1 MSEVPGQGPGQSNS
15 FDELARNLAS
25 GSLSRRRALKIFAAA
40 AVAALVPSRA
50 LAAPGPCPPNARN
63 KTTIC
68 HKPQGRDYI
77 TLCVNDSAVPAHV
90 PGHDGP
96 PGAGPDFIVNEQN
109 PDCPPVSPPSPPNG
123 PPPPP
128 PPPCSRRREPCERD
142 RDCCGDLE
150 CKGLPGH
157 KHCRRRHDDDEC
169 RERGE
174 RCERDRDCCGHK
186 KCKGLPGHKR
196 CRRIRRDDPEDPG

>member
-1 MSEVPGQGPGQSNS
+1 MSEVPGQGPGQSHS
-15 FDELARNLAS
+15 FDELARSLAS

-68 HKPQGRDYI
+68 HKPKGRDYI

-90 PGHDGP
+90 PGHNGP
-96 PGAGPDFIVNEQN
+96 PGAGPDFIVDEQN
-109 PDCPPVSPPSPPNG
+109 PDCPPVSPPPPPPPNG

-128 PPPCSRRREPCERD
+128 NGCTHRGERCVED
-142 RDCCGDLE
+142 AECCGRLK

-157 KHCRRRHDDDEC
+157 KRCRRRDDEC

-174 RCERDRDCCGHK
+174 RCGGDRDCCGRL

-196 CRRIRRDDPEDPG
+196 CRRIRRDPEDPR

>member
-1 MSEVPGQGPGQSNS
+1 MSEVPGQSNS

-40 AVAALVPSRA
+40 AVAALVPPRA

-128 PPPCSRRREPCERD
+128 PPPC
-142 RDCCGDLE
+142 
-150 CKGLPGH
+150 
-157 KHCRRRHDDDEC
+157 
-169 RERGE
+169 RERRE

-186 KCKGLPGHKR
+186 KCIGLPGHKR